1 MISKGYDDG
10 GHTYASQK
18 HEGLYEERYNCTL
31 RKYLPLMIW
40 QKVFGEFVEN
50 GFWLWW
56 PLEIGLFFH
65 ENLDVFF
72 QKGQVDV

>member
-1 MISKGYDDG
+1 MIG
-10 GHTYASQK
+10 
-18 HEGLYEERYNCTL
+18 
-31 RKYLPLMIW
+31 

-50 GFWLWW
+50 GFWLWR

>member
-1 MISKGYDDG
+1 
-10 GHTYASQK
+10 
-18 HEGLYEERYNCTL
+18 
-31 RKYLPLMIW
+31 MIW